1 MEPQARPASK
11 EAAMARPLSQT
22 RRWRR
27 LAWLLPLLLLAACGG
42 KPMPGAKPPP
52 PGWVSM
58 AQYEPAAPPRSMA
71 PPPPPARP
79 PSPGSTDFGHWQQ
92 EGNYF
97 KWTPGQHL
105 GPTPGPIWVPG
116 HWANDASGNKVWS
129 PGYWR

>member
-1 MEPQARPASK
+1 
-11 EAAMARPLSQT
+11 MARPLSQT

-52 PGWVSM
+52 PGWVAMAQNQPLVPRSM
-58 AQYEPAAPPRSMA
+58 APPPPLVPRSMA

-79 PSPGSTDFGHWQQ
+79 PSPAVKDYGHWQW
-92 EGNYF
+92 EGQTYR
-97 KWTPGQHL
+97 WYPGRDTGSPSLQ
-105 GPTPGPIWVPG
+105 PTWVPG
-116 HWANDASGNKVWS
+116 HWTSGASGDRVWI